1 MDRATELVL
10 KGRDLMED
18 RRYDAALRCFLD
30 ATALDV
36 TCVVAVACLL
46 PFALSD
52 DRPLRALCQILDCL
66 DIRIGGAIGGARLG
80 HPEEDDLERAFTHVS
95 HLAEYTGWGPHLPDV
110 ETLLRLLGRAAPKV
124 DLAAFFQV
132 RLLLA
137 LGRDKE
143 AERALTKALPNWQGT
158 QSGQNAFLCL
168 TLAAFNP
175 SPDALAQAETAFK
188 FPLWNRRIRL
198 ALEHGGAAAIQ
209 SLERTL
215 RALPITSAQAALR
228 ALTGDVTL
236 AKSST
241 AWHLAA
247 HEVWL
252 AFLTL
257 ASCVHVPSRAW
268 RDLFATLLLDVP
280 EAHLRQAVFAW
291 GRPGQAGELRNLL
304 TIRRPSRLRFE
315 PPDEPLVLA

>member
-36 TCVVAVACLL
+36 TDVVAVACLL
-46 PFALSD
+46 PFALPD

-66 DIRIGGAIGGARLG
+66 DIKLAGVRLG
-80 HPEEDDLERAFTHVS
+80 HPEDDNLERAFTHVS

-110 ETLLRLLGRAAPKV
+110 ETLLRLLGRAAPKSE
-124 DLAAFFQV
+124 LAAFFQV

-143 AERALTKALPNWQGT
+143 TERALTKALPNWQGT
-158 QSGQNAFLCL
+158 QSEQNAFLCL

-175 SPDALAQAETAFK
+175 SPDALAQAEAAFK
-188 FPLWNRRIRL
+188 FPLWNRRVRL

-236 AKSST
+236 AKTNT

-252 AFLTL
+252 AFLAL
-257 ASCVHVPSRAW
+257 ASGVHVPSRAW

-291 GRPGQAGELRNLL
+291 GRPGQAWELRNLL
-304 TIRRPSRLRFE
+304 TICRPSRLRFE